1 MLKYNFS
8 KKFKI
13 GNNTISTKSKTFIIA
28 EIGINHEGVASNCLK
43 MIFSAHKSG
52 ADIIKLQIIDP
63 DDSYEKGSFSYN
75 LFKKAKMSKEE
86 IFNIYKICKKKK
98 IKVFSTFDKKNFD
111 FFKNLNQICY
121 KISSSLFYDFYFI
134 KNILATKKPLIIS
147 SGLSDLEDIDALL
160 QLLRNNTNKKI
171 ALLHCRSLY
180 PTLFSKLNLSRINF
194 FISIIS

>member
-28 EIGINHEGVASNCLK
+28 EIGINHEGVASNCLSD
-43 MIFSAHKSG
+43 ISAHKSG

-63 DDSYEKGSFSYN
+63 DVSYEKGSFSYN

-134 KNILATKKPLIIS
+134 KNMQAKATIIS
-147 SGLSDLEDIDALL
+147 SGLSDLEYRCSSAII
-160 QLLRNNTNKKI
+160 KKQ
-171 ALLHCRSLY
+171 Y
-180 PTLFSKLNLSRINF
+180 
-194 FISIIS
+194 